1 MPRVRDH
8 DWRLNMI
15 NPPVEDFATD
25 FDHTD
30 EAWVADPY
38 PIMDDLRERC
48 PVAHSDRYGGLW
60 APMTYETV
68 SAIANDTEHFTS
80 RTVVIHNGRP
90 GDDALP
96 APIGVAPPITSD
108 PPFHEIARRLLLPAF
123 APRPIAALEPFT
135 RELCNQLL
143 DEIGDAEFVD
153 ASVQYAEHIP
163 VGLIAKLCGLPAED
177 GEQFREFVRI
187 VLEGVDLPTEERIE
201 AFQPVEDYIV
211 PAIIERRENP
221 DDGLI
226 SYLLDAEIMGEKL
239 SDEHVFGSI
248 LLLIVAGI
256 DTTWSAIGSSIWHL
270 ANNPDDLAR
279 LVAHPELLPSAV
291 EEFLRAYAPVSMARL
306 VKDDFEFQ
314 GCPMKKD
321 DWIFLSFPA
330 ANRDPKAFDN
340 ADEVLIDREINRHSA
355 FGLGIHR
362 CLGSNLARMEMTVAL
377 EEWLKRYTK
386 FELNA
391 SEPTTFSQGQVRG
404 PRQLPLRIIEHR

>member
-1 MPRVRDH
+1 
-8 DWRLNMI
+8 MI
-15 NPPVEDFATD
+15 KPPVTDFATD

-38 PIMDDLRERC
+38 PIMEDLRERC

-60 APMTYETV
+60 APMTYEAV

-80 RTVVIHNGRP
+80 RTVVINNGRP

-96 APIGVAPPITSD
+96 APIGVAPPISSD

-135 RELCNQLL
+135 RELCARLL
-143 DEIGDAEFVD
+143 DEMADAEFVD

-163 VGLIAKLCGLPAED
+163 VGLIAKLCGLPQED

-187 VLEGVDLPTEERIE
+187 VLEGVDLPAEERIE
-201 AFQPVEDYIV
+201 AFKPVEDYII
-211 PAIIERRENP
+211 PAIVERRENP

-270 ANNPDDLAR
+270 ANNPEDLAR
-279 LVAHPELLPSAV
+279 LIAHPELLPSAV

-330 ANRDPKAFDN
+330 ANRDPNAFDN
-340 ADEVLIDREINRHSA
+340 AGEVLIDREINRHSA

-386 FELNA
+386 FELNT

-404 PRQLPLRIIEHR
+404 PRRLPLRILERR

>member
-1 MPRVRDH
+1 
-8 DWRLNMI
+8 MI

-96 APIGVAPPITSD
+96 APIGVAPPISSD

-143 DEIGDAEFVD
+143 DEMGDAEFVD

-211 PAIIERRENP
+211 PAIVERRENP

-270 ANNPDDLAR
+270 ANNPDDLER

-306 VKDDFEFQ
+306 VKDDFEFE

-340 ADEVLIDREINRHSA
+340 ADEVLIDREINRHTA

-404 PRQLPLRIIEHR
+404 PRQLPLRILEHR

>member
-1 MPRVRDH
+1 
-8 DWRLNMI
+8 MI

-38 PIMDDLRERC
+38 PIMEDLRERC
-48 PVAHSDRYGGLW
+48 PIAHSDRYGGLW
-60 APMTYETV
+60 APMTHEAV

-90 GDDALP
+90 GEEAPP

-123 APRPIAALEPFT
+123 APRPINALEDFT
-135 RELCNQLL
+135 RDLCNRLL
-143 DEIGDAEFVD
+143 DEIGDAEDVD

-163 VGLIAKLCGLPAED
+163 VGLIAKLCGLPPED
-177 GEQFREFVRI
+177 GDLFRSFVKT
-187 VLEGVDLPTEERIE
+187 VLEAVDLPAEERIAAFEPIE
-201 AFQPVEDYIV
+201 AYIV
-211 PAIIERRENP
+211 DVIQQRRATP
-221 DDGLI
+221 GDDLI
-226 SYLLDAEIMGEKL
+226 SYLIDAEIAGNKL
-239 SDEHVFGSI
+239 ADEHVFGTV

-270 ANNPDDLAR
+270 AQNPEDLAR
-279 LVAHPELLPSAV
+279 LVAHPELIPSAV

-306 VKDDFEFQ
+306 VKEDFEFQ

-362 CLGSNLARMEMTVAL
+362 CLGSNLARMELQIAL
-377 EEWLKRYTK
+377 EEWIKRFPR
-386 FELNA
+386 FELDANLT
-391 SEPTTFSQGQVRG
+391 TTFSQGQVRG
-404 PRQLPLRIIEHR
+404 PRLLPLRVLERT

>member
-1 MPRVRDH
+1 
-8 DWRLNMI
+8 MI

-60 APMTYETV
+60 APMTYDAV
-68 SAIANDTEHFTS
+68 AAIANDTEHFTS
-80 RTVVIHNGRP
+80 RTVVINNGRP

-96 APIGVAPPITSD
+96 APIGVAPPISSD

-143 DEIGDAEFVD
+143 DEMGDADLVD

-187 VLEGVDLPTEERIE
+187 VLEGVDLSAEERIE

-211 PAIIERRENP
+211 PAIVERRENP

-270 ANNPDDLAR
+270 ANNPDDLER

-391 SEPTTFSQGQVRG
+391 SKPTTFSQGQVRG
-404 PRQLPLRIIEHR
+404 PRQLPLRILERN

>member
-1 MPRVRDH
+1 LPRVRDH

>member
-1 MPRVRDH
+1 
-8 DWRLNMI
+8 MI
-15 NPPVEDFATD
+15 KPPVTDFATD

-38 PIMDDLRERC
+38 PIMEDLRERC

-60 APMTYETV
+60 APMTYEAV
-68 SAIANDTEHFTS
+68 AAIANDTEHFTS
-80 RTVVIHNGRP
+80 RTVVINNGRP

-96 APIGVAPPITSD
+96 APIGVAPPISSD

-143 DEIGDAEFVD
+143 DKMGDADLVD

-163 VGLIAKLCGLPAED
+163 VGLIAKLCGLPQED

-187 VLEGVDLPTEERIE
+187 VLEGVDLPAEERIE
-201 AFQPVEDYIV
+201 AFKPVEDYII
-211 PAIIERRENP
+211 PAIVERRENP

-226 SYLLDAEIMGEKL
+226 SYLLDAEIMGDKL

-270 ANNPDDLAR
+270 ANNPQDLAR

-330 ANRDPKAFDN
+330 ANRDPEAFDN

-391 SEPTTFSQGQVRG
+391 SKPTRFSQGQVRG
-404 PRQLPLRIIEHR
+404 PRQLPVRILERR

>member
-1 MPRVRDH
+1 
-8 DWRLNMI
+8 MI
-15 NPPVEDFATD
+15 KPPVTDFATD

-60 APMTYETV
+60 APMTYDAV
-68 SAIANDTEHFTS
+68 AAIANDTEHFTS
-80 RTVVIHNGRP
+80 RTVVINNGRP

-96 APIGVAPPITSD
+96 APIGVAPPISSD

-143 DEIGDAEFVD
+143 DKMGDADLVD

-163 VGLIAKLCGLPAED
+163 VGLIAKLCGLPQED

-187 VLEGVDLPTEERIE
+187 VLEGVDLPAEERLE
-201 AFQPVEDYIV
+201 AFKPVEEYIV
-211 PAIIERRENP
+211 PKIVELRENP

-330 ANRDPKAFDN
+330 ANRDPEAFDN

-404 PRQLPLRIIEHR
+404 PRQLPIQILERS

>member
-1 MPRVRDH
+1 
-8 DWRLNMI
+8 MI

-38 PIMDDLRERC
+38 PIMEDLRERC

-60 APMTYETV
+60 APMTYEAV

-90 GDDALP
+90 GDEAPP
-96 APIGVAPPITSD
+96 APIGVAPPISSD

-123 APRPIAALEPFT
+123 APRPIAALEEFT
-135 RELCNQLL
+135 RTFCSGLL
-143 DEIGDAEFVD
+143 DQIGDAEFVD

-163 VGLIAKLCGLPAED
+163 VALIAKLCGLPPED
-177 GEQFREFVRI
+177 GDQFREFVRI
-187 VLEGVDLPTEERIE
+187 VLEGVDLPAEERIL
-201 AFQPVEDYIV
+201 AFQPVEEYIV
-211 PAIIERRENP
+211 AAIQERRENP

-226 SYLLDAEIMGEKL
+226 SYLLDAEIMGNKL

-248 LLLIVAGI
+248 VLLIVAGI

-270 ANNPDDLAR
+270 AHNPDDLAR
-279 LVAHPELLPSAV
+279 LIAHPEMLPSAV

-404 PRQLPLRIIEHR
+404 PRQLPVRILERR

>member
-1 MPRVRDH
+1 
-8 DWRLNMI
+8 MI

-48 PVAHSDRYGGLW
+48 PIAHSDRYGGLW
-60 APMTYETV
+60 APMTYDAV
-68 SAIANDTEHFTS
+68 AAIANDTEHFTS
-80 RTVVIHNGRP
+80 RTVVINNGRP

-96 APIGVAPPITSD
+96 APIGVAPPISSD

-143 DEIGDAEFVD
+143 DEMGDADIVD

-201 AFQPVEDYIV
+201 AFQPIEDYIV
-211 PAIIERRENP
+211 AAIVERRENP

-404 PRQLPLRIIEHR
+404 PRHLSLRVVERA

>member
-1 MPRVRDH
+1 
-8 DWRLNMI
+8 MI

-48 PVAHSDRYGGLW
+48 PIAHSDRYGGLW
-60 APMTYETV
+60 APMTHEAV

-80 RTVVIHNGRP
+80 RSVVINNGRP
-90 GDDALP
+90 GDEAPP

-123 APRPIAALEPFT
+123 APRPINALEDFT
-135 RELCNQLL
+135 RELCNRLL
-143 DEIGDAEFVD
+143 DEIGDDEFVD
-153 ASVQYAEHIP
+153 GSVQYAEHIP
-163 VGLIAKLCGLPAED
+163 VGLIAKMCGLPPED
-177 GEQFREFVRI
+177 GDLFRSFVKT
-187 VLEGVDLPTEERIE
+187 VLEAVDLPVEERIE
-201 AFQPVEDYIV
+201 AFAPIEEYIGDVIVQRRATPGDDLITYLVET
-211 PAIIERRENP
+211 
-221 DDGLI
+221 
-226 SYLLDAEIMGEKL
+226 EIAGEKL
-239 SDEHVFGSI
+239 SDRHVFGTV

-270 ANNPDDLAR
+270 AQNPEDLAR
-279 LVAHPELLPSAV
+279 LVAHPELVPSAV

-306 VKDDFEFQ
+306 VKEDFEFQ

-330 ANRDPKAFDN
+330 ANRDPEAFDN

-362 CLGSNLARMEMTVAL
+362 CLGSNLARMELQIAL
-377 EEWLKRYTK
+377 EEWIKRYPK
-386 FELNA
+386 FELDP
-391 SEPTTFSQGQVRG
+391 SKRTTFSQGQVRG
-404 PRQLPLRIIEHR
+404 PRNLPLRITERR

>member
-1 MPRVRDH
+1 
-8 DWRLNMI
+8 MI

-48 PVAHSDRYGGLW
+48 PIAHSDRYGGLW
-60 APMTYETV
+60 APMTYDAV
-68 SAIANDTEHFTS
+68 AAIANDTEHFTS
-80 RTVVIHNGRP
+80 RTVVINNGRP

-96 APIGVAPPITSD
+96 APIGVAPPISSD

-143 DEIGDAEFVD
+143 DEMGDADLVD
-153 ASVQYAEHIP
+153 AGVQYAEHIP

-187 VLEGVDLPTEERIE
+187 VLEGVDLPTEERIA

-211 PAIIERRENP
+211 PAIVERRENP

-386 FELNA
+386 FELDT
-391 SEPTTFSQGQVRG
+391 SKPTTFSQGQVRG
-404 PRQLPLRIIEHR
+404 PRQLPLRILERN

>member
-1 MPRVRDH
+1 
-8 DWRLNMI
+8 MI
-15 NPPVEDFATD
+15 KPPVTDFATD

-60 APMTYETV
+60 APMTYDAV
-68 SAIANDTEHFTS
+68 AAIANDTEHFTS
-80 RTVVIHNGRP
+80 RTVVINNGRP

-96 APIGVAPPITSD
+96 APIGVAPPISSD

-143 DEIGDAEFVD
+143 DKMGDADLVD

-163 VGLIAKLCGLPAED
+163 VGLIAKLCGLPQED

-187 VLEGVDLPTEERIE
+187 VLEGVDLPAEERLE
-201 AFQPVEDYIV
+201 AFKPVEEYIV
-211 PAIIERRENP
+211 PKIVELRENP

-226 SYLLDAEIMGEKL
+226 SYLLDAEIMGENL

-330 ANRDPKAFDN
+330 ANRDPEAFDN
-340 ADEVLIDREINRHSA
+340 AHEVLIDREINRHSA

-404 PRQLPLRIIEHR
+404 PRQLPIHILERS

>member
-1 MPRVRDH
+1 
-8 DWRLNMI
+8 MI

-60 APMTYETV
+60 APMTYDAV

-80 RTVVIHNGRP
+80 RTVVINNGRP

-96 APIGVAPPITSD
+96 APIGVAPPISSD

-143 DEIGDAEFVD
+143 DEMGDADLVD

-187 VLEGVDLPTEERIE
+187 VLEGVDLSAEERIE

-211 PAIIERRENP
+211 PAIVERRENP

-270 ANNPDDLAR
+270 ANNPDDLER

-386 FELNA
+386 FELDA
-391 SEPTTFSQGQVRG
+391 SKPTTFSQGQVRG
-404 PRQLPLRIIEHR
+404 PRQLPLRILARN

>member
-1 MPRVRDH
+1 
-8 DWRLNMI
+8 MI
-15 NPPVEDFATD
+15 NSPVEDFATD

-38 PIMDDLRERC
+38 PIMEDLRERC
-48 PVAHSDRYGGLW
+48 PIAHSDRYGGLW
-60 APMTYETV
+60 APMTHEAV

-90 GDDALP
+90 GEDAPP
-96 APIGVAPPITSD
+96 APIGVAPPISSD

-123 APRPIAALEPFT
+123 APRPINALEDFT
-135 RELCNQLL
+135 RELCNRLL
-143 DEIGDAEFVD
+143 DEIGDADLID

-163 VGLIAKLCGLPAED
+163 VGLIAKLCGLPPED
-177 GEQFREFVRI
+177 GDQFRSFVKI
-187 VLEGVDLPTEERIE
+187 VLEAVDLPVEERIA
-201 AFQPVEDYIV
+201 AFQPVEEYV
-211 PAIIERRENP
+211 VAVIEERKENP
-221 DDGLI
+221 GDDLI
-226 SYLLDAEIMGEKL
+226 SYLLDAEILGNKL
-239 SDEHVFGSI
+239 SDEHVFGTI
-248 LLLIVAGI
+248 VLLIVAGI

-270 ANNPDDLAR
+270 AQNPDDLSR

-330 ANRDPKAFDN
+330 ANRDPKAFDH

-362 CLGSNLARMEMTVAL
+362 CLGSNLARMEMAIAL
-377 EEWLKRYTK
+377 EEFLKRYKK
-386 FELNA
+386 FKLNPN
-391 SEPTTFSQGQVRG
+391 EVTTFSQGQVRG
-404 PRQLPLRIIEHR
+404 PRQLPLLILERS